1 MNRLLGDVT
10 LNEIKDSIAKFAS
23 KKEDEIMKFQEF
35 ASAIRELHVQ
45 KLGDD
50 STPNQIAD
58 SYAKTANELSKIN
71 YLSFGKVDQH
81 FIESMT
87 NLYHTIMYMII
98 LSTLKKTNDAQ
109 LVQNAE
115 RDFKPLI
122 KKHWERFTELTS
134 EFV

>member
-1 MNRLLGDVT
+1 MNRLLGHVT
-10 LNEIKDSIAKFAS
+10 LNEIKSSIAKFAS

-35 ASAIRELHVQ
+35 ASAIRELHIQ
-45 KLGDD
+45 KLGNDY
-50 STPNQIAD
+50 TPNQIAD

-87 NLYHTIMYMII
+87 NLYHAIMYMII
-98 LSTLKKTNDAQ
+98 LSTLKKTNDVQ

-122 KKHWERFTELTS
+122 KKHWDRFTHLTS